1 MRKIIFVISLIFSIS
16 SSAQMVDLIGG
27 LSAQGAMDAAAYRSA
42 AQGMSAL
49 NRFQMIQ
56 NLQQAAME
64 IKTSYFGQY
73 QSVNRNSIQSAS
85 FPKVSWTAG
94 PEGSSNFY
102 IQFNQINRDDCQ
114 YLTTQGTGAIR
125 TEINGSGT
133 TCLDKNTIR
142 FIYD

>member
-56 NLQQAAME
+56 NLQQAAMG
-64 IKTSYFGQY
+64 INIFLIFFMNFVKYFIP
-73 QSVNRNSIQSAS
+73 NKKIMTCCN
-85 FPKVSWTAG
+85 K
-94 PEGSSNFY
+94 NFFVLLY
-102 IQFNQINRDDCQ
+102 
-114 YLTTQGTGAIR
+114 
-125 TEINGSGT
+125 
-133 TCLDKNTIR
+133 
-142 FIYD
+142 